1 MIDPKKIIS
10 EMTLREKIAQTFLQ
24 YYQGYDDLPE
34 NLLELNRKNELGNIL
49 FFSNTF

>member
-1 MIDPKKIIS
+1 MIDAKKILS

-34 NLLELNRKNELGNIL
+34 NLIELNKKNELVNIRGMPT
-49 FFSNTF
+49 SN